1 MISQHVPSKNIMIVN
16 MNSIS
21 RTLLAA
27 VAGTFILSGCET
39 VAPLIASKPTP
50 VVQKPVVPT
59 PARPAPGT
67 PGNPIPPGSNAAEQG
82 ALKDGIELY
91 NKGSYNEAIKRLNAP
106 EIALSPKADRVQAL
120 KYTAFSYCVTSR
132 QTLCRQQFEKA
143 FKLDPAFDLQAG
155 EHGHP
160 LWTPQFEKAKKA
172 K

>member
-1 MISQHVPSKNIMIVN
+1 

-21 RTLLAA
+21 RTLLATL
-27 VAGTFILSGCET
+27 AGTLILSGCET
-39 VAPLIASKPTP
+39 LKPAVAPKPAAAPHKAPAPTP
-50 VVQKPVVPT
+50 P
-59 PARPAPGT
+59 RPAPGT
-67 PGNPIPPGSNAAEQG
+67 PGNPIAPNAGQAGEQG
-82 ALKDGIELY
+82 ALRDGIDLY
-91 NKGSYNEAIKRLNAP
+91 NKGSYNEAIRRLAVP
-106 EIALSPKADRVQAL
+106 EIANGSKADKLQAL

-143 FKLDPAFDLQAG
+143 FKLDPSFDLQPG

>member
-1 MISQHVPSKNIMIVN
+1 
-16 MNSIS
+16 MNSLS
-21 RTLLAA
+21 RTLLAGL
-27 VAGTFILSGCET
+27 AGTLILSGCDT
-39 VAPLIASKPTP
+39 IAPIIAPKPAPVAHKAPTP
-50 VVQKPVVPT
+50 T
-59 PARPAPGT
+59 PPRPAPGT
-67 PGNPIPPGSNAAEQG
+67 PGNPIPPGSAQADQG
-82 ALKDGIELY
+82 ALMDGIELY
-91 NKGSYNEAIKRLNAP
+91 NKGSYNEAIKRLAAP
-106 EIALSPKADRVQAL
+106 EIALGTKADRLQAL

>member
-1 MISQHVPSKNIMIVN
+1 
-16 MNSIS
+16 MNSLS

-27 VAGTFILSGCET
+27 FAGTLILSGCET
-39 VAPLIASKPTP
+39 AAPVVAPKPTP
-50 VVQKPVVPT
+50 VVQKPPT
-59 PARPAPGT
+59 QTPQRPAPGS
-67 PGNPIPPGSNAAEQG
+67 PGNPIPPGSGAGEQG

-91 NKGSYNEAIKRLNAP
+91 NKGSYNEAIKRLAAP
-106 EIALSPKADRVQAL
+106 EIALGTKADKVQAL

-143 FKLDPAFDLQAG
+143 FKLDPSFDLQPG

>member
-1 MISQHVPSKNIMIVN
+1 
-16 MNSIS
+16 MNSLS
-21 RTLLAA
+21 RTLLAGL
-27 VAGTFILSGCET
+27 AGTLILSGCDT
-39 VAPLIASKPTP
+39 IAPIIAPKPAPVAHKAPTP
-50 VVQKPVVPT
+50 T
-59 PARPAPGT
+59 PPRPAPGT
-67 PGNPIPPGSNAAEQG
+67 PGNPNPPSAGQADQG

-91 NKGSYNEAIKRLNAP
+91 NKGSYNEAIKRLAAP
-106 EIALSPKADRVQAL
+106 EIALGTKADRLQAL

-132 QTLCRQQFEKA
+132 QTLGRQQFEKA

>member
-1 MISQHVPSKNIMIVN
+1 
-16 MNSIS
+16 MNLIS

-27 VAGTFILSGCET
+27 LAGTLILSGCQT
-39 VAPLIASKPTP
+39 AAPVVAP
-50 VVQKPVVPT
+50 KPVPVPHKAPPP
-59 PARPAPGT
+59 PAAHPAPGT
-67 PGNPIPPGSNAAEQG
+67 PGNPITPSAQVGDQG
-82 ALKDGIELY
+82 ALRDGIELY
-91 NKGSYNEAIKRLNAP
+91 NKGSYNEAIKRLAAP
-106 EIALSPKADRVQAL
+106 EIANGSKADKLQAL

-143 FKLDPAFDLQAG
+143 FKLDPTFDLQPG

>member
-1 MISQHVPSKNIMIVN
+1 MMTVT

-21 RTLLAA
+21 RTLLVAL
-27 VAGTFILSGCET
+27 AGTLILSGCET
-39 VAPLIASKPTP
+39 TAPAVAPKPAIMPHKAPTP
-50 VVQKPVVPT
+50 T
-59 PARPAPGT
+59 PPRPAPGT
-67 PGNPIPPGSNAAEQG
+67 PGNPNPPGTGQAAEQG
-82 ALKDGIELY
+82 ALRDGIELY
-91 NKGSYNEAIKRLNAP
+91 NKGAYNEAIKRLAAP
-106 EIALSPKADRVQAL
+106 EIANGSKADKLQAL

-143 FKLDPAFDLQAG
+143 FKLDPSFDLQPG